1 MHIEELQIMMAVT
14 KDSISNTNIISCSLD
29 PVRSYFNKSIQI
41 LLPISR
47 IKEILRCFVF
57 YLHSIFR
64 ILDNLNL
71 NSETSGKKYPSA
83 HIYLSPK
90 ISPTKKQFYY
100 LIDRPLVPFFIGC
113 PTNKKLYWCG
123 LIINE

>member
-83 HIYLSPK
+83 HIYLLK
-90 ISPTKKQFYY
+90 FRLQKKNYYY